1 MERLPWEELERM
13 VAEAKVHIPPGSR
26 WRHYKGGDYVVVDI
40 SIIELTD
47 ALAVVYRSMDHPTFT
62 FIRPL
67 VEWQDGKEYNGV
79 KAFRFRRIDG
89 TA

>member
-1 MERLPWEELERM
+1 MERLSWEELERM
-13 VAEAKVHIPPGSR
+13 VAKAKAYIPPGSR
-26 WRHYKGGDYVVVDI
+26 WQHYKGGKYVVVDI

-47 ALAVVYRSMDHPTFT
+47 ALAVVYRSIDHPAIT

-67 VEWQDGKEYNGV
+67 VEWQDAKEHNGV
-79 KAFRFRRIDG
+79 KGFRFRRIDG